1 MRPPLPCYGHRLP
14 LNVKLYPKSPKL
26 GKDKFRQIATAPGSA
41 VLCCAA
47 FAFQRSE
54 RGRSADL
61 LDQTVGSC
69 RRYGFRTS
77 DKRLR
82 LACRASASTAGCVQ
96 GTSYACE
103 TRPLLLLDRS
113 PLPPSRHSTW
123 LRSRRRRAP
132 TRRDGGR
139 DASPRRPLRSYRSHR
154 SPYSRYTRT
163 FLEKVRRSRLWGR
176 RVAKR

>member
-1 MRPPLPCYGHRLP
+1 MPRLP
-14 LNVKLYPKSPKL
+14 
-26 GKDKFRQIATAPGSA
+26 APCCA
-41 VLCCAA
+41 VLA
-47 FAFQRSE
+47 FPACGHSRGNRARPARKRRF
-54 RGRSADL
+54 GRSADL

-77 DKRLR
+77 DKKLR
-82 LACRASASTAGCVQ
+82 VVCHASASTTGCVQ
-96 GTSYACE
+96 NTSYACE

-113 PLPPSRHSTW
+113 PLPPSRHPTW

-139 DASPRRPLRSYRSHR
+139 DASSRRPLRSYRSHR

-163 FLEKVRRSRLWGR
+163 FLEKVRRSRLWGQCI
-176 RVAKR
+176 AKY